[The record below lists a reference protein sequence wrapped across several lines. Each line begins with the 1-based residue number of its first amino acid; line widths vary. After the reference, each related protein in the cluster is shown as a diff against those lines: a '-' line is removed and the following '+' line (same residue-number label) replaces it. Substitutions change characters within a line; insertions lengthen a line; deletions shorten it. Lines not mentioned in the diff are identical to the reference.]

1 MSAATTDPAPVETAE
16 TAPPPPT
23 HSRAYERYVIG
34 ILFVVY
40 VLNFLDRQIINILAE
55 PIKNDLGIAD
65 WQLGILTGFAF
76 VIFYATLGI
85 PIARYAERGDRP
97 LIIAVALAVWS
108 GFTALS
114 GLAQNYVQL
123 LLARIGVGVGEAG
136 CSPPAQSL
144 ICDMVPKERR
154 ASALSFF
161 AAGVPVGS
169 LLGMVIGGLVAD
181 ALGWRMAFLVVGLP
195 GILLAI
201 ILRMTLKDP
210 RKRKL
215 VVAEKGDVPDFK
227 STVAKLRANRTF
239 RLTIFASA
247 LASLVSV
254 GHSAFYGSFY
264 LRNHAEQMSGLAAGF
279 GLEAIGF
286 LGVAL
291 GLTYG
296 VAGALGT
303 LASGYIADRATRR
316 SPSGYLATI
325 AFGVFVGAPIYVAAM
340 CVSDALLSFALLGV
354 SAFFNAFYLGP
365 TSAVVQSVVHP
376 RMRATASAVMFL
388 VISLIGFG
396 LGPLFVGIL
405 SDWFSAAWDMGS
417 AEGIRWAQIWSTA
430 VVIPALFLYWR
441 AGRSI
446 KDDMQG

>member
-1 MSAATTDPAPVETAE
+1 MSGPTAKQPAAPVIGPA
-16 TAPPPPT
+16 
-23 HSRAYERYVIG
+23 HSRAYERYVVG

-55 PIKNDLGIAD
+55 PIKNELGIAD
-65 WQLGILTGFAF
+65 WQLGILTGLAF
-76 VIFYATLGI
+76 VLFYATLGL

-114 GLAQNYVQL
+114 GLAQNFVQL

-154 ASALSFF
+154 ATALSIF

-169 LLGMVIGGLVAD
+169 LLGLIIGGLVAD

-195 GILLAI
+195 GVLLAI
-201 ILRMTLKDP
+201 ILKLTLRDP
-210 RKRKL
+210 RKL
-215 VVAEKGDVPDFK
+215 GMAVAKKEDVPDFK
-227 STVAKLRANRTF
+227 EAVGKLRANRTF
-239 RLTIFASA
+239 RLTIFGSA

-264 LRNHAEQMSGLAAGF
+264 LRNHGEQLNSLAGGF

-286 LGVAL
+286 LGVSL

-303 LASGYIADRATRR
+303 FASGHIADRASRR
-316 SPSGYLATI
+316 SPAGYLGTI
-325 AFGVFVGAPIYVAAM
+325 AFGVFIGAPLYVAAM
-340 CVSDALLSFALLGV
+340 MVSDALMSFALLGA

-365 TSAVVQSVVHP
+365 TSAVVQSIVHP
-376 RMRATASAVMFL
+376 RMRATASAIMFL

-405 SDWFSAAWDMGS
+405 SDWIAYAWATSS
-417 AEGIRWAQIWSTA
+417 AEGIRWAQISSTA
-430 VVIPALFLYWR
+430 VVIPALYLYWR
-441 AGRSI
+441 ASKSI
-446 KDDMQG
+446 KNDLQG